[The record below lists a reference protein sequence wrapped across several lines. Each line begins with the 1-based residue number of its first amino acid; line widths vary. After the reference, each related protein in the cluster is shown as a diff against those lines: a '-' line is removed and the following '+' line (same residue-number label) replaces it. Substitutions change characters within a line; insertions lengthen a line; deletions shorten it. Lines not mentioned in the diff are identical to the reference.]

1 MRNMKIK
8 VKLIFL
14 FIVIKVIPLLAISYI
29 AYAGVMKLDNYLN
42 SSTNLLFTQSK
53 QIITNTANASIED
66 SIKNLDTFVWISK
79 INSLYL
85 YIINV

>member
-29 AYAGVMKLDNYLN
+29 AYAGVMKLDYYLN
-42 SSTNLLFTQSK
+42 SSTNILFTQSK
-53 QIITNTANASIED
+53 QIIESSD
-66 SIKNLDTFVWISK
+66 
-79 INSLYL
+79 
-85 YIINV
+85 